1 MTIYSIYIVYLVDQH
16 AEHDDMPTKTSH
28 GDASFHGKGAGS
40 LPPSHQVCT
49 EMQRLGFRTKH
60 EIDAGNVET
69 PGFVRLPKV
78 HIKISQVPKKYTVYV
93 CIFKYS

>member
-1 MTIYSIYIVYLVDQH
+1 MYLVDQH
-16 AEHDDMPTKTSH
+16 AEHDDMPTKTSP

-69 PGFVRLPKV
+69 PGFVMKCP
-78 HIKISQVPKKYTVYV
+78 
-93 CIFKYS
+93 